1 MAIAAWKRI
10 EKSPGYQRAK
20 TSLKRLVGKE
30 LKLRID
36 VRVKTEKEGGWWFT
50 PENLDSDSIVYSLGV
65 GDLIDFDLGVIDRCQ
80 SRVFAFD
87 PTPTSKSFVDRED
100 RPKQFHFQPWAAA
113 GEDGSLSLF
122 PRVRND
128 GSLSTDMFTLVAEE
142 ASRES
147 AIVVPAYTV
156 ETLARKLG
164 HARIDLLKMDI
175 EGAEF
180 EVLDALIAGQLR
192 PKQLLIEFH
201 HRFIDNGLARTSGIV
216 ERLRAEDYKLYSVCA
231 ETGREVSFLHQP

>member
-1 MAIAAWKRI
+1 MAIRAWKKF
-10 EKSPGYQRAK
+10 ETSPDYQRLKVKA
-20 TSLKRLVGKE
+20 KRLVGQE
-30 LKLRID
+30 LRLIPD
-36 VRVKTEKEGGWWFT
+36 IQLETVCDGGWT
-50 PENLDSDSIVYSLGV
+50 YDASLLNELSIVYSLGV

-128 GSLSTDMFTLVAEE
+128 GSLSTDMFTLIAEE

-156 ETLARKLG
+156 DTLARKLG